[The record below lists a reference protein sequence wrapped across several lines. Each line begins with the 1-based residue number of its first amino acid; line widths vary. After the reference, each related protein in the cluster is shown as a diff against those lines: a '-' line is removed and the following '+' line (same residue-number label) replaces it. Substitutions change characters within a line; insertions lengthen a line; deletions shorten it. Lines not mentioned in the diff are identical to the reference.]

1 MCTEFIFQLCSEPGF
16 WWGVGAVFNVEEA
29 QNTQGMHTSAV
40 ACDEGYCRE
49 SIRFFTIGL
58 KPLT

>member
-1 MCTEFIFQLCSEPGF
+1 M
-16 WWGVGAVFNVEEA
+16 GAVFNVEEA

-40 ACDEGYCRE
+40 ACDEGYCGE